1 MVILMRWL
9 DRLCNRHRFFR
20 RAVLA
25 WACCLITWATYMA
38 FTAPPQMG
46 ASDAAALASVI
57 GILTVVIGFYFKHR
71 AGNDSNPD

>member
-1 MVILMRWL
+1 MRWL
-9 DRLCNRHRFFR
+9 DRLANHHRLFR
-20 RAVLA
+20 RSVLV
-25 WACCLITWATYMA
+25 WACCLITWAIYKA

-71 AGNDSNPD
+71 AGNDSSAD